1 MPFRHTDQGW
11 YWGSKGPFD
20 TLQKAQ
26 QVARAAYASGY
37 KEGEQAMSD
46 ISTFAAGLLH
56 GITNLHILHLRA
68 NTFAEHSA
76 LGEAY
81 ESLTDL
87 ADSFIEA
94 YQGKYNKI
102 EDYGTEYNPPPS
114 SPTEYVVG
122 FIEWVT
128 TNRAAIPQDTYLQNI
143 VDEITQTLASA
154 LNKLRNYK

>member
-1 MPFRHTDQGW
+1 MPFRHTDKGW
-11 YWGSKGPFD
+11 YWGSRGPFD

-37 KEGEQAMSD
+37 KDEAENMDKVAY
-46 ISTFAAGLLH
+46 FALGLLH

-68 NTFAEHSA
+68 STSGEHLA

-87 ADSFIEA
+87 ADTFIEA
-94 YQGKYNKI
+94 YQGKYAKI
-102 EDYGTEYNPPPS
+102 ESYGSEYNPPPQS
-114 SPTEYVVG
+114 STEYVVG
-122 FIEWVT
+122 FIDWLGQHRQE
-128 TNRAAIPQDTYLQNI
+128 IPQDTYLQNI
-143 VDEITQTLASA
+143 VDEIEQALASA